1 MDLRILCLFV
11 TVVYVV
17 VRARIMC
24 NFQPK
29 SWTSAM
35 HHCLNLSG
43 TPVGVSTFW
52 SQAGLQLNGSFWTA
66 NYVLRFE
73 TTDSP
78 VKCGYRTMGTE
89 NQISQAKLGNCSEIR
104 NYICCDNTMIES
116 CVKNGTWQEASKCN
130 KTYLKPPEQLPVGDY
145 WLRTAFGYQD
155 SIYTDNYTGRDLSG
169 CGPTYLINETS
180 SINETQSTDSIGT
193 ALGIGLSVSAS
204 IVVIVIF
211 TTVSVCVYK
220 RRHKRKPGNSQ
231 VSVRMNVLYDASSR
245 NETLRKPAH
254 IHESYEYAVPGRRRQ
269 TDGIRHGTNCIDNEV
284 ADINFYTK
292 ATANT
297 EINSNKV
304 DVHSR
309 EGNNKGFTGDNTVI
323 KSNSEHGFRH
333 VYGNTDVMGDEYDG
347 VTFSDAPDPITINV
361 YSHLGNH
368 GHEDAY
374 NVASCTQTLKAQERL
389 SDYDRLDKH

>member
-104 NYICCDNTMIES
+104 NYICCDNTMI
-116 CVKNGTWQEASKCN
+116 
-130 KTYLKPPEQLPVGDY
+130 
-145 WLRTAFGYQD
+145 
-155 SIYTDNYTGRDLSG
+155 DNYTGRDLSG

>member
-104 NYICCDNTMIES
+104 NYICCDNTMIGGS
-116 CVKNGTWQEASKCN
+116 VQRLDRCGVVGVNGSFTFVSDCVTSQYSLCE
-130 KTYLKPPEQLPVGDY
+130 V
-145 WLRTAFGYQD
+145 
-155 SIYTDNYTGRDLSG
+155 DNYTGRDLSG